1 MRHLTVGEAIAKRK
15 HLTIY
20 PFVGVL
26 MLSQAPFALTDP
38 ATCDTHHTSIN
49 NYCFSSRRCYLPSKC
64 KRIDPFRDGQRRAQT
79 AAKTATNQRFFCPA
93 WSTSFRLVVT

>member
-26 MLSQAPFALTDP
+26 MLSQAPLLLQTLPHVTHTILEIYFCAAIYLLSARGSILLEMVSGEHKLPRKRQPISGFSALP
-38 ATCDTHHTSIN
+38 
-49 NYCFSSRRCYLPSKC
+49 Y
-64 KRIDPFRDGQRRAQT
+64 
-79 AAKTATNQRFFCPA
+79 
-93 WSTSFRLVVT
+93 

>member
-38 ATCDTHHTSIN
+38 ATCDTHHTRN
-49 NYCFSSRRCYLPSKC
+49 RFLRCYLPSKC
-64 KRIDPFRDGQRRAQT
+64 KRIDPFTDGQRRAQT
-79 AAKTATNQRFFCPA
+79 PAKTATNQRFFCPA
-93 WSTSFRLVVT
+93 Y